1 MRMERTKRLGI
12 LTVLTLVLA
21 TVVGQLVTRA
31 LPPAGGA
38 DFVVPE
44 GRRGVTIH
52 GRLDRTAVL
61 QGDGG
66 KVMMELSLKAAES
79 ADERPRVPTDFL
91 VVLDRSG
98 SMSGDKLATAR
109 AAVRE
114 LVTQLDERDRLALV
128 TYESGAEVTIPLARA
143 TEPARAEWYRIISAI
158 ESAGGTNM
166 SLGLDLATNL
176 LTSENGRHAARRI
189 LLLSDGHANEG
200 DATPEGLRTRCL
212 QAARSE
218 AVLTTVGI
226 GEGFNEFLMTSLADA
241 GTGNFYYLQDREES
255 PIELASIFT
264 RELEATRETVARS
277 LVVEIEPG
285 DGVRVVDA
293 AGYPLERRGGRVAF
307 RPGSLFAGQERRIWV
322 SLAVDG
328 RGGSAD
334 VGRVTASYVRDELP
348 YTIALQGLPKVERV
362 QEVEDVYAQTDRSTW
377 ERSVV
382 EEEYGRLRQ
391 RLARLVRDGQRD
403 DALREIEVYRNEKS
417 TMNEVL
423 ASDEVVSNLAQVEEL
438 KKEVEDAFTGV
449 NQSQKQ
455 NILSK
460 AQTIGAVDSRR
471 QGSKKAVKTQ

>member
-1 MRMERTKRLGI
+1 MRIERTKRIGI
-12 LTVLTLVLA
+12 LTVLTLALA
-21 TVVGQLVTRA
+21 TLVGQLVTRA
-31 LPPAGGA
+31 LPSGGAA

-44 GRRGVTIH
+44 GRRDVLIT

-66 KVMMELSLKAAES
+66 KVMMELSLRAAEP
-79 ADERPRVPTDFL
+79 AGALPRVPTDFL

-109 AAVRE
+109 SAVRE

-128 TYESGAEVTIPLARA
+128 TYESGAEVLIPLARA
-143 TEPARAEWYRIISAI
+143 TEPARTEWHRTINAI
-158 ESAGGTNM
+158 ETAGGTNM
-166 SLGLDLATNL
+166 SLGLDLALNL
-176 LTSENGRHAARRI
+176 LTSEDGRRAARRI

-200 DATPEGLRTRCL
+200 DATPEGLRARCL
-212 QAARSE
+212 RAARSE

-241 GTGNFYYLQDREES
+241 GTGNFYYLRDREES
-255 PIELASIFT
+255 QIELASIFT

-285 DGVRVVDA
+285 EGVRVVDA
-293 AGYPLERRGGRVAF
+293 AGYPLERQGGRVAF

-328 RGGSAD
+328 QGGSAD
-334 VGRVTASYVRDELP
+334 VGRVTASYVRDEAP
-348 YTIALQGLPKVERV
+348 YTVALRNLPKVERV
-362 QEVEDVYAQTDRSTW
+362 QDVEDVYTRTDRATW

-391 RLARLVRDGQRD
+391 RLASLVRNGQRD

-417 TMNEVL
+417 TMNEAL
-423 ASDEVVSNLAQVEEL
+423 ESDEVVHNLAEVEEL
-438 KKEVEDAFTGV
+438 KKEVDDAFTGAD
-449 NQSQKQ
+449 QSHKQ
-455 NILSK
+455 NVLSK
-460 AQTIGAVDSRR
+460 AQMIRGVDSRR
-471 QGSKKAVKTQ
+471 QGSKKAGGTR